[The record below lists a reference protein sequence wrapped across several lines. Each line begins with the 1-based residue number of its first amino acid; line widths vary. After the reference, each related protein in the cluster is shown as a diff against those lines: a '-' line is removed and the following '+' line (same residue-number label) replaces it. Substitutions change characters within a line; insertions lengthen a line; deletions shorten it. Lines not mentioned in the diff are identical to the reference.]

1 MITASRIPLLY
12 ALRWA
17 WWYARAHA
25 FELPELPAPL
35 VSRSQSGDVEVGFLG
50 DLMGLGD
57 KKLSLDPSVG
67 EFFGTC
73 QYVCFNLEGLTESS
87 NYPILWRQTTRHFS
101 ALEELRRVIAEPT
114 LIAGLANNHIDDVS
128 TLDLAKNIT
137 RLNQLG
143 IMSIGTRLAPSIEL
157 APGLRLHAATS
168 WLGKEKTA
176 AHPSD
181 LLNFG
186 QDQHLLFLHH
196 GHEFHQTPRAETRAL
211 ISGLPASVV
220 GVVGHHTHFPQE
232 IQIAERFVAWSLG
245 NLAVKYGSK
254 PVNWGLALRLVL
266 RQVDGGWRILG
277 HRATYLRNFR
287 RGETVFVGI
296 ADSPKRL
303 KI

>member
-1 MITASRIPLLY
+1 MISASRIPLLY

-25 FELPELPAPL
+25 FELPELPAP
-35 VSRSQSGDVEVGFLG
+35 VVVRAQSGDVEVGFLG

-57 KKLSLDPSVG
+57 KRLTLDPALG
-67 EFFGTC
+67 EFFRSS

-101 ALEELRRVIAEPT
+101 ALEELRRVIVTPV

-128 TLDLAKNIT
+128 TLDLAKNIN
-137 RLNQLG
+137 RLSQLG
-143 IMSIGTRLAPSIEL
+143 MLTIGTRLAPSFEL

-168 WLGKEKTA
+168 WLGREESA
-176 AHPSD
+176 AHSSD
-181 LLNFG
+181 KLKFG
-186 QDQHLLFLHH
+186 PAQHLLFLHH
-196 GHEFHQTPRAETRAL
+196 GHEFHRYPRAQTKALMTR
-211 ISGLPASVV
+211 LPASVV

-232 IQIAERFVAWSLG
+232 IQTAGRFVAWSLG

-266 RQVDGGWRILG
+266 RPVEGAWRIVG
-277 HRATYLRNFR
+277 HRATYLRNYR
-287 RGETVFVGI
+287 SGETVFVCI
-296 ADSPKRL
+296 EDSPKRL